1 MKKVQLKVEGM
12 TCSACSSGLE
22 KFLLKQKGILSAN
35 VNLILGMVTIE
46 YENLSIHD
54 LENYI
59 SQAGFSSSSEYTYTE
74 DSRIYSVKKR
84 NLILFGFL
92 LIFLMY
98 VSMGS
103 MISLPELFSYSL
115 HPIGY
120 AFLLL
125 FVSVLFIIYG
135 FDILK
140 SGFLNLIHRM
150 LNMDS
155 LVLLSVFFCF
165 FYSFYGFIQVCFGN
179 SFFLHQLYFESVSM
193 VIYFVKLGRFLENIS
208 RDKTSSTIKNL
219 VTITPKNAIMKKGK
233 EQVLVSL
240 DEISVDDI
248 LLCRPNEKFAVDGE
262 VVKGEGHVDESFL
275 TGESVPVLKKRGSS
289 VLAGSINYD
298 GVLEY
303 KAKKI
308 GKDSTV
314 SSIVRMVVDSL
325 SKKNKIERLADKISS
340 YFVPFIFLVAVFTLI
355 IKLFLGFSFISS
367 FHSFVT
373 VLVIACPCALG
384 LAVPL
389 VVVVSNGL
397 CANKGLYLR
406 SGDVLEKA
414 RNIDTVVFDKTG
426 TLTVGK
432 LQVFKLYNYSKYK
445 DSKLLDIVSSIEAK
459 STHPI
464 NTAFKKRSKLKE
476 ICKVDFAYLA
486 FHGGEGEGG
495 GVQGYLDLCN
505 IPYSSPCILGSSI
518 SLDKEVTKLLLKSN
532 GIDYAKYVVLTCLD
546 KENTDDIK
554 KKINKLSFPLIV
566 KPNSLGSS
574 IGVTYCDSLQKALNG
589 IDFAFLFDDKV
600 IVEEVV
606 ENLREFN
613 IAVVG
618 NNCDYEVSD
627 IEEVKSKEKF
637 LTFENK
643 YLENDK
649 NGVKEDRI
657 IPAIISKKIEERIKN
672 YALKVC
678 KLFSLK
684 GCVRIDFLVDD
695 REEKVYVNE
704 VNTIPGS
711 FASYL
716 WKSKNYNF
724 TRLLEKV
731 KHYALIEYKMKKS
744 KIVNFSSSVLK
755 KFKDGKKLNFTK

>member
-384 LAVPL
+384 LAVPF
-389 VVVVSNGL
+389 VISVSYGL
-397 CANKGLYLR
+397 CAGRGIIVKDGE
-406 SGDVLEKA
+406 SLEMMK
-414 RNIDTVVFDKTG
+414 NIDKVVFDKTG
-426 TLTVGK
+426 TLTYGQLKVYK
-432 LQVFKLYNYSKYK
+432 TFSYQEDSYSVLK
-445 DSKLLDIVSSIEAK
+445 IVRSLESL

-464 NTAFKKRSKLKE
+464 ATAFSKEDLLSVSSYREIPGMGVEGIIDGEHYYVGNQKLLKKLGLSDVHKE
-476 ICKVDFAYLA
+476 NYQELVHAGCSILYLA
-486 FHGGEGEGG
+486 CEDKVLGLI
-495 GVQGYLDLCN
+495 GVRDM
-505 IPYSSPCILGSSI
+505 IRE
-518 SLDKEVTKLLLKSN
+518 DM
-532 GIDYAKYVVLTCLD
+532 KYVISCLEEKGISTIMLTGDNLDTARVIARELGIREIHADVLPRD
-546 KENTDDIK
+546 KA
-554 KKINKLSFPLIV
+554 
-566 KPNSLGSS
+566 S
-574 IGVTYCDSLQKALNG
+574 IIRGYVAS
-589 IDFAFLFDDKV
+589 
-600 IVEEVV
+600 
-606 ENLREFN
+606 
-613 IAVVG
+613 G
-618 NNCDYEVSD
+618 NNVVMVGDGVNDAVALVEATIGISINEGTDVANDASD
-627 IEEVKSKEKF
+627 VILMNHNLSNLLDF
-637 LTFENK
+637 M
-643 YLENDK
+643 D
-649 NGVKEDRI
+649 
-657 IPAIISKKIEERIKN
+657 ISKKSYHIIKQN
-672 YALKVC
+672 LFWAFFYNICMIPIAIGILEPFGIVLNPMLASLFMTISSLTVVFNSLRLKW
-678 KLFSLK
+678 
-684 GCVRIDFLVDD
+684 LV
-695 REEKVYVNE
+695 K
-704 VNTIPGS
+704 
-711 FASYL
+711 
-716 WKSKNYNF
+716 
-724 TRLLEKV
+724 
-731 KHYALIEYKMKKS
+731 
-744 KIVNFSSSVLK
+744 
-755 KFKDGKKLNFTK
+755 

>member
-74 DSRIYSVKKR
+74 DSRVYSVKKR

-384 LAVPL
+384 LAVPF
-389 VVVVSNGL
+389 VISVSYGL
-397 CANKGLYLR
+397 CAGRGIIVKDGE
-406 SGDVLEKA
+406 SLEMMK
-414 RNIDTVVFDKTG
+414 NIDKVIFDKTG
-426 TLTVGK
+426 TLTYGQLKVYK
-432 LQVFKLYNYSKYK
+432 TFSYQEDSYSVLK
-445 DSKLLDIVSSIEAK
+445 IVRSLESL

-464 NTAFKKRSKLKE
+464 ATAFSKEDLLSVSSYREIPGMGVEGIIDGEHYYVGNQKLLKKLGLSDVHKE
-476 ICKVDFAYLA
+476 NYQELVHAGCSILYLA
-486 FHGGEGEGG
+486 CEDKVLGLI
-495 GVQGYLDLCN
+495 GVRDM
-505 IPYSSPCILGSSI
+505 IRE
-518 SLDKEVTKLLLKSN
+518 DM
-532 GIDYAKYVVLTCLD
+532 KYVISCLEEKGISTIMLTGDNLDTARVIARELGIREIHADVLPRDKASIIRGYVASGNKVVMVGDGVNDAVALVEATVGISINEGTDVANDASDVILMNHNLSNLLD
-546 KENTDDIK
+546 FMD
-554 KKINKLSFPLIV
+554 
-566 KPNSLGSS
+566 
-574 IGVTYCDSLQKALNG
+574 
-589 IDFAFLFDDKV
+589 
-600 IVEEVV
+600 
-606 ENLREFN
+606 
-613 IAVVG
+613 
-618 NNCDYEVSD
+618 
-627 IEEVKSKEKF
+627 
-637 LTFENK
+637 
-643 YLENDK
+643 
-649 NGVKEDRI
+649 
-657 IPAIISKKIEERIKN
+657 ISKKSYHIIKQN
-672 YALKVC
+672 LFWAFFYNICMIPIAIGILEPFGIVLNPMLASLFMTISSLTVVFNSLRLKW
-678 KLFSLK
+678 
-684 GCVRIDFLVDD
+684 LV
-695 REEKVYVNE
+695 K
-704 VNTIPGS
+704 
-711 FASYL
+711 
-716 WKSKNYNF
+716 
-724 TRLLEKV
+724 
-731 KHYALIEYKMKKS
+731 
-744 KIVNFSSSVLK
+744 
-755 KFKDGKKLNFTK
+755 

>member
-155 LVLLSVFFCF
+155 LVLFSVFFCF

-384 LAVPL
+384 LAVPF
-389 VVVVSNGL
+389 VISVSYGL
-397 CANKGLYLR
+397 CAGRGIIVKDGE
-406 SGDVLEKA
+406 SLEMMK
-414 RNIDTVVFDKTG
+414 NIDKVVFDKTG
-426 TLTVGK
+426 TLTYGQLKVYK
-432 LQVFKLYNYSKYK
+432 TFSYQEDSYSVLK
-445 DSKLLDIVSSIEAK
+445 IVRSLESL

-464 NTAFKKRSKLKE
+464 ATAFSKEDLLSVSSYREIPGMGVEGIIDGEHYYVGNQKLLKKLGLSDVHKE
-476 ICKVDFAYLA
+476 NYQELVHAGCSILYLA
-486 FHGGEGEGG
+486 CEDKVLGLI
-495 GVQGYLDLCN
+495 GVRDM
-505 IPYSSPCILGSSI
+505 IRE
-518 SLDKEVTKLLLKSN
+518 DM
-532 GIDYAKYVVLTCLD
+532 KYVISCLEEKGISTIMLTGDNLDTARVIARELGIREIHADVLPRD
-546 KENTDDIK
+546 KA
-554 KKINKLSFPLIV
+554 
-566 KPNSLGSS
+566 S
-574 IGVTYCDSLQKALNG
+574 IIRGYVAS
-589 IDFAFLFDDKV
+589 
-600 IVEEVV
+600 
-606 ENLREFN
+606 
-613 IAVVG
+613 G
-618 NNCDYEVSD
+618 NNVVMVGDGVNDAVALVEATIGISINEGTDVANDASD
-627 IEEVKSKEKF
+627 VILMNHNLSNLLDF
-637 LTFENK
+637 M
-643 YLENDK
+643 D
-649 NGVKEDRI
+649 
-657 IPAIISKKIEERIKN
+657 ISKKSYHIIRQNLFWAFFYNICMIPIAIGILEPFGIVLNPMLASLFMTISSLTVVFNSLR
-672 YALKVC
+672 LKW
-678 KLFSLK
+678 
-684 GCVRIDFLVDD
+684 LV
-695 REEKVYVNE
+695 K
-704 VNTIPGS
+704 
-711 FASYL
+711 
-716 WKSKNYNF
+716 
-724 TRLLEKV
+724 
-731 KHYALIEYKMKKS
+731 
-744 KIVNFSSSVLK
+744 
-755 KFKDGKKLNFTK
+755 

>member
-384 LAVPL
+384 LAVPF
-389 VVVVSNGL
+389 VISVSYGL
-397 CANKGLYLR
+397 CAGRGIIVKDGE
-406 SGDVLEKA
+406 SLEMMK
-414 RNIDTVVFDKTG
+414 NIDKVVFDKTG
-426 TLTVGK
+426 TLTYGQLKVYK
-432 LQVFKLYNYSKYK
+432 TFSYQEDSYSVLK
-445 DSKLLDIVSSIEAK
+445 IVRSLESL

-464 NTAFKKRSKLKE
+464 ATAFSKEDLLSVSSYREIPGMGVEGIIDGEHYYVGNQKLLKKLGLSDVHKE
-476 ICKVDFAYLA
+476 NYQELVHAGCSILYLA
-486 FHGGEGEGG
+486 CEDKVLGLI
-495 GVQGYLDLCN
+495 GVRDM
-505 IPYSSPCILGSSI
+505 IRE
-518 SLDKEVTKLLLKSN
+518 DM
-532 GIDYAKYVVLTCLD
+532 KYVISCLEEKGISTIMLTGDNLDTARVIARELGIREIHADVLPRD
-546 KENTDDIK
+546 KA
-554 KKINKLSFPLIV
+554 
-566 KPNSLGSS
+566 S
-574 IGVTYCDSLQKALNG
+574 IIRGYVAS
-589 IDFAFLFDDKV
+589 
-600 IVEEVV
+600 
-606 ENLREFN
+606 
-613 IAVVG
+613 G
-618 NNCDYEVSD
+618 NNVVMVGDGVNDAVALVEATIGISINEGTDVANDASD
-627 IEEVKSKEKF
+627 VILMNHNLSNLLDF
-637 LTFENK
+637 M
-643 YLENDK
+643 D
-649 NGVKEDRI
+649 
-657 IPAIISKKIEERIKN
+657 ISKKSYHIIRQNLFWAFFYNICMIPIAIGILEPFGIVLNPMLASLFMTISSLTVVFNSLR
-672 YALKVC
+672 LKW
-678 KLFSLK
+678 
-684 GCVRIDFLVDD
+684 LV
-695 REEKVYVNE
+695 K
-704 VNTIPGS
+704 
-711 FASYL
+711 
-716 WKSKNYNF
+716 
-724 TRLLEKV
+724 
-731 KHYALIEYKMKKS
+731 
-744 KIVNFSSSVLK
+744 
-755 KFKDGKKLNFTK
+755 

>member
-140 SGFLNLIHRM
+140 SGFFNLIHRM

-384 LAVPL
+384 LAVPF
-389 VVVVSNGL
+389 VISVSYGL
-397 CANKGLYLR
+397 CAGRGIIVKDGE
-406 SGDVLEKA
+406 SLEMMK
-414 RNIDTVVFDKTG
+414 NIDKVVFDKTG
-426 TLTVGK
+426 TLTYGQLKVYK
-432 LQVFKLYNYSKYK
+432 IFSYQEDSYSVLK
-445 DSKLLDIVSSIEAK
+445 IVRSLESL

-464 NTAFKKRSKLKE
+464 ATAFSKEDLLSVSSYREIPGMGVEGIIDGEHYYVGNQKLLKKLGLSDVHKE
-476 ICKVDFAYLA
+476 NYQELVHAGCSILYLA
-486 FHGGEGEGG
+486 CEDKVLGLI
-495 GVQGYLDLCN
+495 GVRDM
-505 IPYSSPCILGSSI
+505 IRE
-518 SLDKEVTKLLLKSN
+518 DM
-532 GIDYAKYVVLTCLD
+532 KYVISCLEEKGISTIMLTGDNLDTARVIARELGIREIHADVLPRD
-546 KENTDDIK
+546 KA
-554 KKINKLSFPLIV
+554 
-566 KPNSLGSS
+566 S
-574 IGVTYCDSLQKALNG
+574 IIRGYVAS
-589 IDFAFLFDDKV
+589 
-600 IVEEVV
+600 
-606 ENLREFN
+606 
-613 IAVVG
+613 G
-618 NNCDYEVSD
+618 NNVVMVGDGVNDAVALVEATVGISINEGTDVANDASD
-627 IEEVKSKEKF
+627 VILMNHNLSNLLDF
-637 LTFENK
+637 M
-643 YLENDK
+643 D
-649 NGVKEDRI
+649 
-657 IPAIISKKIEERIKN
+657 ISKKSYHIIKQN
-672 YALKVC
+672 LFWAFFYNICMIPIAIGILEPFGIVLNPMLASLLMTISSLTVVFNSLRLKW
-678 KLFSLK
+678 
-684 GCVRIDFLVDD
+684 LV
-695 REEKVYVNE
+695 K
-704 VNTIPGS
+704 
-711 FASYL
+711 
-716 WKSKNYNF
+716 
-724 TRLLEKV
+724 
-731 KHYALIEYKMKKS
+731 
-744 KIVNFSSSVLK
+744 
-755 KFKDGKKLNFTK
+755 

>member
-59 SQAGFSSSSEYTYTE
+59 LQAGFSSSSEYTYTE

-384 LAVPL
+384 LAVPF
-389 VVVVSNGL
+389 VISVSYGL
-397 CANKGLYLR
+397 CAGRGIIVKDGE
-406 SGDVLEKA
+406 SLEMMK
-414 RNIDTVVFDKTG
+414 NIDKVIFDKTG
-426 TLTVGK
+426 TLTYGQLKVYK
-432 LQVFKLYNYSKYK
+432 TFSYQEDSYSVLK
-445 DSKLLDIVSSIEAK
+445 IVRSLESL

-464 NTAFKKRSKLKE
+464 ATAFSKEDLLSVSSYREIPGMGVEGIIDGEHYYVGNQKLLKKLGLSDVHKE
-476 ICKVDFAYLA
+476 NYQELVHAGCSILYLA
-486 FHGGEGEGG
+486 CEDKVLGLI
-495 GVQGYLDLCN
+495 GVRDM
-505 IPYSSPCILGSSI
+505 IRE
-518 SLDKEVTKLLLKSN
+518 DM
-532 GIDYAKYVVLTCLD
+532 KYVISCLEEKGISTIMLTGDNLDTARVIARELGIREIHADVLPRD
-546 KENTDDIK
+546 KA
-554 KKINKLSFPLIV
+554 
-566 KPNSLGSS
+566 S
-574 IGVTYCDSLQKALNG
+574 IIRGYVAS
-589 IDFAFLFDDKV
+589 
-600 IVEEVV
+600 
-606 ENLREFN
+606 
-613 IAVVG
+613 G
-618 NNCDYEVSD
+618 NNVVMVGDGVNDAVALVEATVGISINEGTDVANDASD
-627 IEEVKSKEKF
+627 VILMNHNLSNLLDF
-637 LTFENK
+637 M
-643 YLENDK
+643 D
-649 NGVKEDRI
+649 
-657 IPAIISKKIEERIKN
+657 ISKKSYHIIRQNLFWAFFYNICMIPIAIGFLEPFGIVLNPMLASLFMTISSLTVVFNSLR
-672 YALKVC
+672 LKW
-678 KLFSLK
+678 
-684 GCVRIDFLVDD
+684 LV
-695 REEKVYVNE
+695 K
-704 VNTIPGS
+704 
-711 FASYL
+711 
-716 WKSKNYNF
+716 
-724 TRLLEKV
+724 
-731 KHYALIEYKMKKS
+731 
-744 KIVNFSSSVLK
+744 
-755 KFKDGKKLNFTK
+755 

>member
-1 MKKVQLKVEGM
+1 MNKKENVVVIFGGKSVEHDISIITGVQVLHGLDDSKYNIIPMYLSKFNNFYSGAKLFDIKTYSEFNFTHKLKEV
-12 TCSACSSGLE
+12 
-22 KFLLKQKGILSAN
+22 
-35 VNLILGMVTIE
+35 V
-46 YENLSIHD
+46 
-54 LENYI
+54 
-59 SQAGFSSSSEYTYTE
+59 
-74 DSRIYSVKKR
+74 
-84 NLILFGFL
+84 
-92 LIFLMY
+92 
-98 VSMGS
+98 
-103 MISLPELFSYSL
+103 
-115 HPIGY
+115 
-120 AFLLL
+120 LL
-125 FVSVLFIIYG
+125 F
-135 FDILK
+135 D
-140 SGFLNLIHRM
+140 
-150 LNMDS
+150 
-155 LVLLSVFFCF
+155 
-165 FYSFYGFIQVCFGN
+165 
-179 SFFLHQLYFESVSM
+179 
-193 VIYFVKLGRFLENIS
+193 
-208 RDKTSSTIKNL
+208 
-219 VTITPKNAIMKKGK
+219 
-233 EQVLVSL
+233 
-240 DEISVDDI
+240 
-248 LLCRPNEKFAVDGE
+248 
-262 VVKGEGHVDESFL
+262 
-275 TGESVPVLKKRGSS
+275 
-289 VLAGSINYD
+289 
-298 GVLEY
+298 
-303 KAKKI
+303 
-308 GKDSTV
+308 
-314 SSIVRMVVDSL
+314 
-325 SKKNKIERLADKISS
+325 
-340 YFVPFIFLVAVFTLI
+340 
-355 IKLFLGFSFISS
+355 
-367 FHSFVT
+367 
-373 VLVIACPCALG
+373 
-384 LAVPL
+384 
-389 VVVVSNGL
+389 
-397 CANKGLYLR
+397 
-406 SGDVLEKA
+406 
-414 RNIDTVVFDKTG
+414 
-426 TLTVGK
+426 GK
-432 LQVFKLYNYSKYK
+432 LY
-445 DSKLLDIVSSIEAK
+445 E
-459 STHPI
+459 
-464 NTAFKKRSKLKE
+464 KKRSKLKE

-486 FHGGEGEGG
+486 LHGGEGEGG

-606 ENLREFN
+606 KNLREFN

-649 NGVKEDRI
+649 NGVKEDRV

-672 YALKVC
+672 YALKVY

>member
-59 SQAGFSSSSEYTYTE
+59 LQAGFSSSSEYTYTE

-384 LAVPL
+384 LAVPF
-389 VVVVSNGL
+389 VISVSYGL
-397 CANKGLYLR
+397 CAGRGIIVKDGE
-406 SGDVLEKA
+406 SLEMMK
-414 RNIDTVVFDKTG
+414 NIDKVVFDKTG
-426 TLTVGK
+426 TLTYGQLKVYK
-432 LQVFKLYNYSKYK
+432 TFSYQEDSYSVLK
-445 DSKLLDIVSSIEAK
+445 IVRSLESL

-464 NTAFKKRSKLKE
+464 ATAFSKEDLLSVSSYREIPGMGVEGIIDGEHYYVGNQKLLKKLGLSDVHKE
-476 ICKVDFAYLA
+476 NYQELVHAGCSILYLA
-486 FHGGEGEGG
+486 CEDKVLGLI
-495 GVQGYLDLCN
+495 GVRDM
-505 IPYSSPCILGSSI
+505 IRE
-518 SLDKEVTKLLLKSN
+518 DM
-532 GIDYAKYVVLTCLD
+532 KYVISCLEERGISTIMLTGDNLDTARVIARELGIREIHADVLPRD
-546 KENTDDIK
+546 KA
-554 KKINKLSFPLIV
+554 
-566 KPNSLGSS
+566 S
-574 IGVTYCDSLQKALNG
+574 IIRGYVAS
-589 IDFAFLFDDKV
+589 
-600 IVEEVV
+600 
-606 ENLREFN
+606 
-613 IAVVG
+613 G
-618 NNCDYEVSD
+618 NNVVMVGDGVNDAVALVEATVGISINEGTDVANDASD
-627 IEEVKSKEKF
+627 VILMNHNLSNLLDF
-637 LTFENK
+637 M
-643 YLENDK
+643 D
-649 NGVKEDRI
+649 
-657 IPAIISKKIEERIKN
+657 ISKKSYHIIRQNLFWAFFYNICMIPIAIGILEPFGIVLNPMLASLFMTISSLTVVFNSLR
-672 YALKVC
+672 LKW
-678 KLFSLK
+678 
-684 GCVRIDFLVDD
+684 LV
-695 REEKVYVNE
+695 K
-704 VNTIPGS
+704 
-711 FASYL
+711 
-716 WKSKNYNF
+716 
-724 TRLLEKV
+724 
-731 KHYALIEYKMKKS
+731 
-744 KIVNFSSSVLK
+744 
-755 KFKDGKKLNFTK
+755 

>member
-59 SQAGFSSSSEYTYTE
+59 LQAGFSSSSEYTYTE

-384 LAVPL
+384 LAVPF
-389 VVVVSNGL
+389 VISVSYGL
-397 CANKGLYLR
+397 CAGRGIIVKDGE
-406 SGDVLEKA
+406 SLEMMK
-414 RNIDTVVFDKTG
+414 NIDKVVFDKTG
-426 TLTVGK
+426 TLTYGQLKVYK
-432 LQVFKLYNYSKYK
+432 TFSYQEDSYSVLK
-445 DSKLLDIVSSIEAK
+445 IVRSLESL

-464 NTAFKKRSKLKE
+464 ATAFSKEDLLSVSSYREIPGMGVEGIIDGEHYYVGNQKLLKKLGLSDVHKE
-476 ICKVDFAYLA
+476 NYQELVHAGCSILYLA
-486 FHGGEGEGG
+486 CEDKVLGLI
-495 GVQGYLDLCN
+495 GVRDM
-505 IPYSSPCILGSSI
+505 IRE
-518 SLDKEVTKLLLKSN
+518 DM
-532 GIDYAKYVVLTCLD
+532 KYVISCLEEKGISTIMLTGDNLDTARVIARELGIREIHADVLPRD
-546 KENTDDIK
+546 KA
-554 KKINKLSFPLIV
+554 
-566 KPNSLGSS
+566 S
-574 IGVTYCDSLQKALNG
+574 IIRGYVAS
-589 IDFAFLFDDKV
+589 
-600 IVEEVV
+600 
-606 ENLREFN
+606 
-613 IAVVG
+613 G
-618 NNCDYEVSD
+618 NNVVMVGDGVNDAVALVEATIGISINEGTDVANDASD
-627 IEEVKSKEKF
+627 VILMNHNLSNLLDF
-637 LTFENK
+637 M
-643 YLENDK
+643 D
-649 NGVKEDRI
+649 
-657 IPAIISKKIEERIKN
+657 ISKKSYHIIKQN
-672 YALKVC
+672 LFWAFFYNICMIPIAIGILEPFGIVLNPMLASLLMTISSLTVVFNSLRLKW
-678 KLFSLK
+678 
-684 GCVRIDFLVDD
+684 LV
-695 REEKVYVNE
+695 K
-704 VNTIPGS
+704 
-711 FASYL
+711 
-716 WKSKNYNF
+716 
-724 TRLLEKV
+724 
-731 KHYALIEYKMKKS
+731 
-744 KIVNFSSSVLK
+744 
-755 KFKDGKKLNFTK
+755 

>member
-22 KFLLKQKGILSAN
+22 KFLLKKKGILSAN

-384 LAVPL
+384 LAVPF
-389 VVVVSNGL
+389 VISVSYGL
-397 CANKGLYLR
+397 CAGRGIIVKDGE
-406 SGDVLEKA
+406 SLEMMK
-414 RNIDTVVFDKTG
+414 NIDKVVFDKTG
-426 TLTVGK
+426 TLTYGQLKVYK
-432 LQVFKLYNYSKYK
+432 TFSYQEDSYSVLK
-445 DSKLLDIVSSIEAK
+445 IVRSLESL

-464 NTAFKKRSKLKE
+464 ATAFSKEDLLSVSSYREIPGMGVEGIIDGEHYYVGNQKLLKKLGLSDVHKE
-476 ICKVDFAYLA
+476 NYQELVHAGCSILYLA
-486 FHGGEGEGG
+486 CEDKVLGLI
-495 GVQGYLDLCN
+495 GVRDM
-505 IPYSSPCILGSSI
+505 IRE
-518 SLDKEVTKLLLKSN
+518 DM
-532 GIDYAKYVVLTCLD
+532 KYVISCLEEKGISTIMLTGDNLDTARVIARELGIREIHADVLPRDKASIIRGYVASGNKVVMVGDGVNDAVALVEATVGISINEGTDVANDASDVILMNHNLSNILD
-546 KENTDDIK
+546 FIDVSK
-554 KKINKLSFPLIV
+554 KSYHIIRQNLFWAFFYNICMIPIAIGFLEPFGIV
-566 KPNSLGSS
+566 LNPMLASLFMTISSLTVVFNSLR
-574 IGVTYCDSLQKALNG
+574 LKWL
-589 IDFAFLFDDKV
+589 
-600 IVEEVV
+600 
-606 ENLREFN
+606 
-613 IAVVG
+613 
-618 NNCDYEVSD
+618 
-627 IEEVKSKEKF
+627 VK
-637 LTFENK
+637 
-643 YLENDK
+643 
-649 NGVKEDRI
+649 
-657 IPAIISKKIEERIKN
+657 
-672 YALKVC
+672 
-678 KLFSLK
+678 
-684 GCVRIDFLVDD
+684 
-695 REEKVYVNE
+695 
-704 VNTIPGS
+704 
-711 FASYL
+711 
-716 WKSKNYNF
+716 
-724 TRLLEKV
+724 
-731 KHYALIEYKMKKS
+731 
-744 KIVNFSSSVLK
+744 
-755 KFKDGKKLNFTK
+755 

>member
-384 LAVPL
+384 LAVPF
-389 VVVVSNGL
+389 VISVSYGL
-397 CANKGLYLR
+397 CAGRGIIVKDGE
-406 SGDVLEKA
+406 SLEMMK
-414 RNIDTVVFDKTG
+414 NIDKVVFDKTG
-426 TLTVGK
+426 TLTYGQLKVYK
-432 LQVFKLYNYSKYK
+432 IFSYQEDSYSVLK
-445 DSKLLDIVSSIEAK
+445 IVRSLESL

-464 NTAFKKRSKLKE
+464 ATAFSKEDLLSVSSYREIPGMGVEGIIDGEHYYVGNQKLLKKLGLSDVHKE
-476 ICKVDFAYLA
+476 NYQELVHAGCSILYLA
-486 FHGGEGEGG
+486 CEDKVLGLI
-495 GVQGYLDLCN
+495 GVRDM
-505 IPYSSPCILGSSI
+505 IRE
-518 SLDKEVTKLLLKSN
+518 DM
-532 GIDYAKYVVLTCLD
+532 KYVISCLEEKGISTIMLTGDNLDTARVIARELGIREIHADVLPRD
-546 KENTDDIK
+546 KA
-554 KKINKLSFPLIV
+554 
-566 KPNSLGSS
+566 S
-574 IGVTYCDSLQKALNG
+574 IIRGYVAS
-589 IDFAFLFDDKV
+589 
-600 IVEEVV
+600 
-606 ENLREFN
+606 
-613 IAVVG
+613 G
-618 NNCDYEVSD
+618 NNVVMVGDGVNDAVALVEATIGISINEGTDVANDASD
-627 IEEVKSKEKF
+627 VILMNHNLSNLLDF
-637 LTFENK
+637 M
-643 YLENDK
+643 D
-649 NGVKEDRI
+649 
-657 IPAIISKKIEERIKN
+657 ISKKSYHIIKQN
-672 YALKVC
+672 LFWALFYNICMIPIAIGILEPFGIV
-678 KLFSLK
+678 LNPMLASLLMTISSLTVVFNSLRLK
-684 GCVRIDFLVDD
+684 WLV
-695 REEKVYVNE
+695 K
-704 VNTIPGS
+704 
-711 FASYL
+711 
-716 WKSKNYNF
+716 
-724 TRLLEKV
+724 
-731 KHYALIEYKMKKS
+731 
-744 KIVNFSSSVLK
+744 
-755 KFKDGKKLNFTK
+755 

>member
-384 LAVPL
+384 LAVPF
-389 VVVVSNGL
+389 VISVSYGL
-397 CANKGLYLR
+397 CAGRGIIVKDGE
-406 SGDVLEKA
+406 SLEMMK
-414 RNIDTVVFDKTG
+414 NIDKVIFDKTG
-426 TLTVGK
+426 TLTYGQLKVYK
-432 LQVFKLYNYSKYK
+432 TFSYQEDSYSVLK
-445 DSKLLDIVSSIEAK
+445 IVRSLESL

-464 NTAFKKRSKLKE
+464 ATAFSKEDLLSVSSYREIPGMGVEGIIDGEHYYVGNQKLLKKLGLSDVHKE
-476 ICKVDFAYLA
+476 NYQELVHAGCSILYLA
-486 FHGGEGEGG
+486 CEDKVLGLI
-495 GVQGYLDLCN
+495 GVRDM
-505 IPYSSPCILGSSI
+505 IRE
-518 SLDKEVTKLLLKSN
+518 DM
-532 GIDYAKYVVLTCLD
+532 KYVISCLEEKGISTIMLTGDNLDTARVIARELGIREIHADVLPRD
-546 KENTDDIK
+546 KA
-554 KKINKLSFPLIV
+554 
-566 KPNSLGSS
+566 S
-574 IGVTYCDSLQKALNG
+574 IIRGYVAS
-589 IDFAFLFDDKV
+589 
-600 IVEEVV
+600 
-606 ENLREFN
+606 
-613 IAVVG
+613 G
-618 NNCDYEVSD
+618 NNVVMVGDGVNDAVALVEATIGISINEGTDVANDASD
-627 IEEVKSKEKF
+627 VILMNHNLSNLLDF
-637 LTFENK
+637 M
-643 YLENDK
+643 D
-649 NGVKEDRI
+649 
-657 IPAIISKKIEERIKN
+657 ISKKSYHIIKQN
-672 YALKVC
+672 LFWALFYNICMIPIAIGILEPFGIV
-678 KLFSLK
+678 LNPMLASLLMTISSLTVVFNSLRLK
-684 GCVRIDFLVDD
+684 WLV
-695 REEKVYVNE
+695 K
-704 VNTIPGS
+704 
-711 FASYL
+711 
-716 WKSKNYNF
+716 
-724 TRLLEKV
+724 
-731 KHYALIEYKMKKS
+731 
-744 KIVNFSSSVLK
+744 
-755 KFKDGKKLNFTK
+755 

>member
-384 LAVPL
+384 LAVPF
-389 VVVVSNGL
+389 VISVSYGL
-397 CANKGLYLR
+397 CARRGIIVKDGE
-406 SGDVLEKA
+406 SLEMMK
-414 RNIDTVVFDKTG
+414 NIDKVVFDKTG
-426 TLTVGK
+426 TLTYGQLK
-432 LQVFKLYNYSKYK
+432 IYKTFSYQEDSYSVLK
-445 DSKLLDIVSSIEAK
+445 IVRSLESL

-464 NTAFKKRSKLKE
+464 ATAFSKEDLLSVSSYQEIPGMGVEGIIEGRHYYVGNQKLLKKLGLSDVYKE
-476 ICKVDFAYLA
+476 NYQELVHAGCSILYLA
-486 FHGGEGEGG
+486 CEDK
-495 GVQGYLDLCN
+495 V
-505 IPYSSPCILGSSI
+505 LG
-518 SLDKEVTKLLLKSN
+518 L
-532 GIDYAKYVVLTCLD
+532 
-546 KENTDDIK
+546 
-554 KKINKLSFPLIV
+554 
-566 KPNSLGSS
+566 
-574 IGVTYCDSLQKALNG
+574 IGVRDMIREDMKHVIHCLEERGISTIMLTGDNLDTARVIARELGIREIHADVLPRDKASIIRG
-589 IDFAFLFDDKV
+589 YVAS
-600 IVEEVV
+600 
-606 ENLREFN
+606 
-613 IAVVG
+613 G
-618 NNCDYEVSD
+618 NNVVMVGDGVNDAVALVEATVGISINEGTDVANDASD
-627 IEEVKSKEKF
+627 VILMNHNLSNLLDF
-637 LTFENK
+637 M
-643 YLENDK
+643 D
-649 NGVKEDRI
+649 
-657 IPAIISKKIEERIKN
+657 ISKKSYHIIKQN
-672 YALKVC
+672 LFWAFFYNICMIPIAIGILEPFGIVLNPMLASLFMTISSLTVVFNSLRLKW
-678 KLFSLK
+678 
-684 GCVRIDFLVDD
+684 LV
-695 REEKVYVNE
+695 K
-704 VNTIPGS
+704 
-711 FASYL
+711 
-716 WKSKNYNF
+716 
-724 TRLLEKV
+724 
-731 KHYALIEYKMKKS
+731 
-744 KIVNFSSSVLK
+744 
-755 KFKDGKKLNFTK
+755 